1 MKKRIGE
8 LNGKPIVIGGENE
21 VTKNEIHYSVVDGIV
36 VLKVRKDDG
45 KLHPVTAAEDDI
57 ATASLMED
65 EGQIIPDEPVEGIK
79 EVIAKLKELN
89 YEVVVVST
97 RCATPKGIRAI
108 YAYLNKY
115 GIEVDKVLK
124 EKPPAAVYIDD
135 RAICFNGDCN
145 GLVDKIVNF
154 KNWLGK

>member
-36 VLKVRKDDG
+36 ILKVRKDDG

-65 EGQIIPDEPVEGIK
+65 EGQIISDEPVE
-79 EVIAKLKELN
+79 EPTETSAKP
-89 YEVVVVST
+89 S
-97 RCATPKGIRAI
+97 
-108 YAYLNKY
+108 
-115 GIEVDKVLK
+115 
-124 EKPPAAVYIDD
+124 
-135 RAICFNGDCN
+135 
-145 GLVDKIVNF
+145 KI
-154 KNWLGK
+154 LSE